1 MLFKVCYV
9 ENDKITPIQQFNG
22 YFSNEDSGA
31 RKKVRNLIFLLKI
44 NSK

>member
-22 YFSNEDSGA
+22 YFSNEPT
-31 RKKVRNLIFLLKI
+31 LMKI
-44 NSK
+44 AEQEKR